1 MMALADFVARIFGKT
16 PVFVY
21 RIEVPGETFHLTGWP
36 FDGAIYGWTAGADRP
51 DASYPA
57 GVAFDFAG
65 INRGEIIE
73 TSASARAEV
82 WVSLP
87 TAHPAMVAARTSDD
101 LEEEITVTIW
111 VTYLGDPDEEYVT
124 RFKGRVTAIEP
135 GKILSRLICADD
147 MTEMDRASSAQVAS
161 VFCRHTHYFTEED
174 GTGCTLELADWQQ
187 AATVTAMTGRALTVP
202 LAALQPDGTYYL
214 GIFEYGGRE
223 YLIADHQGSELTLD
237 RVPPGLASAL
247 GGGPVAAL
255 IAPGCD
261 LRVETCQGRFANVL
275 NYGGLLGMIRG
286 ETPFDGRSIA

>member
-1 MMALADFVARIFGKT
+1 MAFADFVARVFGKT

-21 RIEVPGETFHLTGWP
+21 RIEVPGETFHLTSWP
-36 FDGAIYGWTAGADRP
+36 FDGAAFGWTASADRP

-57 GVAFDFAG
+57 GVFFDFAG

-73 TSASARAEV
+73 TSASTRAEV

-87 TAHPAMVAARTSDD
+87 TAHPAMAAARLSDE

-111 VTYLGDPDEEYVT
+111 LTYLGDPDEEYIT
-124 RFKGRVTAIEP
+124 RFRGRVTAIEP

-161 VFCRHTHYFTEED
+161 VLCRHTHYFTEAD
-174 GTGCTLELADWQQ
+174 GTGCTLDLVDWQQ
-187 AATVTAMTGRALTVP
+187 AATVTAMTGRVVTVA

-214 GIFEYGGRE
+214 GIFEYDGRE
-223 YLIADHQGSELTLD
+223 YLIADHVGNQLTLD
-237 RVPPGLASAL
+237 RTPPGLATAV
-247 GGGPVAAL
+247 GVGAVAVL

-261 LRVETCQGRFANVL
+261 QRIETCLGRFDNVL
-275 NYGGLLGMIRG
+275 NYGGLPGMIRG